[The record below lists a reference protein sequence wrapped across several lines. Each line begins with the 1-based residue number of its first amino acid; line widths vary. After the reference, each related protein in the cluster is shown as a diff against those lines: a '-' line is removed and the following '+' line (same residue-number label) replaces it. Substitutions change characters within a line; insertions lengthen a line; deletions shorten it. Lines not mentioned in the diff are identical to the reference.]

1 MTTPAEECLAIVR
14 RHDKDRFLSVL
25 FAPEESQPHLFALYA
40 FNAEVSR
47 VRDVVTEPQLGL
59 IRLQWWRDTIDALYT
74 SGGYNGHPVAE
85 ALERAIVEA
94 RLPRKALDDLIT
106 AHEFD
111 LFADQM
117 GDITQLEA
125 YLGETNSRLIQM
137 AAMILAPT
145 AASGLADA
153 AGLAGV
159 AHGLSQILMETK
171 RRAPFLPKDLD
182 VSAAIVHARR
192 RLDEARAVS
201 GSIPTEAIP
210 AFLPASLAPLYLD
223 AVAKAPDA
231 PSVPSQFRRQL
242 SLWWRAK
249 RERL

>member
-1 MTTPAEECLAIVR
+1 MTAAEECLAVVR
-14 RHDKDRFLSVL
+14 RHDKDRFLATL
-25 FAPEESQPHLFALYA
+25 FAPEDKQPHLFALYA

-47 VRDVVTEPQLGL
+47 VRDAVSEPQLGL

-94 RLPRKALDDLIT
+94 RLPRKALDDLVT

-137 AAMILAPT
+137 SAMILAPT
-145 AASGLADA
+145 AASGLSDA

-159 AHGLSQILMETK
+159 AHGLSHILMDAK
-171 RRAPFLPKDLD
+171 RRAPFLPKGMD
-182 VSAAIVHARR
+182 VMAAITHARR

-201 GSIPTEAIP
+201 GTIPAEAFP
-210 AFLPASLAPLYLD
+210 AFLPASLTPLYLD
-223 AVAKAPDA
+223 SVERAPDA
-231 PSVPSQFRRQL
+231 PPVPSQFRRQL

-249 RERL
+249 REKL